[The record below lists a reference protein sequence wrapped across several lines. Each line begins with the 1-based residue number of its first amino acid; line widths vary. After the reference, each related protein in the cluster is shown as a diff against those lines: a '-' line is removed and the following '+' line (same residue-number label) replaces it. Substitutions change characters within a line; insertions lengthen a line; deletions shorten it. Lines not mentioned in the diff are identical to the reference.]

1 MSISSDSRP
10 SPQVRNVKDLK
21 LKLTNKINTN
31 AQSRNLNDFILD
43 ADLIMNDNLMS
54 TKSITTLTLDKLN
67 IKITNS
73 PDEIIQTVLLKEPI
87 VYSDNDST
95 VSRYDYK
102 IISTGTGTGKKFNKL
117 VKNTKSYTITYSY
130 DPLVPDILTSVENI
144 NGLTLSKYSS
154 NIENVFVNIPI
165 ESSFYNRNSYLP
177 ISIGENG
184 SNSIGFEYKTR
195 HLLSSFI
202 TIELANAKF
211 KTNII

>member
-130 DPLVPDILTSVENI
+130 DPLVPGILTSVENI

-165 ESSFYNRNSYLP
+165 ESSFYNINSYLP